1 EALVEGP
8 WARANDEQKHRAQQ
22 HAKIRTGLV
31 SHAEKAVRGQRLEAE
46 PPKALP
52 EQDRDFGRYECDQ
65 HIDDERHGCQTCQK
79 AGEHT
84 RSADDLEPADEGTH
98 ELWKWNTNL
107 REATCAARRR
117 LEKLLD
123 PLGEEHRTH
132 HEPDQDNR
140 PRGFGLE

>member
-1 EALVEGP
+1 RRPARRPPVSSLWADAARACSCSPVASGEALVEGP

-65 HIDDERHGCQTCQK
+65 HIDDERYGCQSCQK

-84 RSADDLEPADEGTH
+84 
-98 ELWKWNTNL
+98 
-107 REATCAARRR
+107 
-117 LEKLLD
+117 
-123 PLGEEHRTH
+123 
-132 HEPDQDNR
+132 
-140 PRGFGLE
+140 